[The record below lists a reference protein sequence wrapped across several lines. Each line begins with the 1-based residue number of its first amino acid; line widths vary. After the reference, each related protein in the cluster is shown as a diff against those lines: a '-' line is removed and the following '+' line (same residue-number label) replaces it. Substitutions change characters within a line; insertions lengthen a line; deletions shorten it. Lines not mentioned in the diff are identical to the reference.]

1 MNSSLAGTGL
11 GDELQ
16 IDPRAIREELACV
29 LDSPIFAQSERLAR
43 FLRFTVETTLAG
55 GAATLKEYL
64 IGTEVYDR
72 RPPYHPSVDSIVRSE
87 ARRLRNKLRQYYES
101 AGKDDPV
108 FIYYRTGSYVPA
120 FRCNRAD
127 QPVPLSATRPFN
139 ELLGETLTQT
149 LDLSSTEQEFDVQ
162 IIFEGTVRIVRSK
175 PKSSGATPFVTVYT
189 PSGSAVRKNPT
200 PRRAPN

>member
-11 GDELQ
+11 GDEMQ
-16 IDPRAIREELACV
+16 IDPRAIREELARV
-29 LDSPIFAQSERLAR
+29 LDSAIFAQSERLAR

-101 AGKDDPV
+101 AGKNDPV

-120 FRCNRAD
+120 FRCNQSDKRM
-127 QPVPLSATRPFN
+127 PLSATRAFN
-139 ELLGETLTQT
+139 QFLAETLTQT
-149 LDLSSTEQEFDVQ
+149 LDLSSTVQEFNVQ
-162 IIFEGTVRIVRSK
+162 IVFEGTVRIVRSE
-175 PKSSGATPFVTVYT
+175 PK
-189 PSGSAVRKNPT
+189 PSGTAPFAPAFSPSSSAIRKNPT